1 MSKGLGTINKVLYLK
16 EQLEE
21 EIEIEVRRMR
31 DHISM
36 LETRL
41 SMLED
46 AYAETQ
52 EKFVDKQMSGEMA
65 LEEIGIYQG
74 YLFHLH
80 VEMEKRKAEIA
91 RALIALDARH
101 EALIEAHKETRLVET
116 FKERR
121 VKENAR
127 EEMKQERKEMDSIS
141 SMLREVNK

>member
-1 MSKGLGTINKVLYLK
+1 MNKQLGTINKVLHLK

-21 EIEIEVRRMR
+21 EIELEVRRMR

-36 LETRL
+36 LQTRL

-46 AYAETQ
+46 TYMETQ
-52 EKFVDKQMSGEMA
+52 NKFLDKQMTGELA
-65 LEEIGIYQG
+65 LQEMGIYQS

-101 EALIEAHKETRLVET
+101 EALVEAHKETRLVET
-116 FKERR
+116 LKERR
-121 VKENAR
+121 EKENAK
-127 EEMKQERKEMDSIS
+127 EEMRQERKEMDSIS

>member
-1 MSKGLGTINKVLYLK
+1 MNKPLGTINKVLLLK

-21 EIEIEVRRMR
+21 EIELEVRRMR

-36 LETRL
+36 LQTRL

-46 AYAETQ
+46 TYSETQ
-52 EKFVDKQMSGEMA
+52 NKFLDKHMAGTLALQEMS
-65 LEEIGIYQG
+65 IYQS

-80 VEMEKRKAEIA
+80 VEIEKRKAEIT
-91 RALIALDARH
+91 RALVNLDVRH
-101 EALIEAHKETRLVET
+101 EALVEAHKETKVVEAL
-116 FKERR
+116 KERR
-121 VKENAR
+121 EKENAK

>member
-1 MSKGLGTINKVLYLK
+1 MNKQLGTINKVLHLK

-21 EIEIEVRRMR
+21 EIELEVRRMR

-36 LETRL
+36 LQTRL
-41 SMLED
+41 SVLED
-46 AYAETQ
+46 TYMETQ
-52 EKFVDKQMSGEMA
+52 NKFLDKQMAGELA
-65 LEEIGIYQG
+65 LQEMGIYQS

-101 EALIEAHKETRLVET
+101 EALVEAHKETRLVET
-116 FKERR
+116 LKERR
-121 VKENAR
+121 EKENAK
-127 EEMKQERKEMDSIS
+127 EEMRQERKEMDSIS